1 MIVGVSMLA
10 GGSGSNR
17 LFACLPPE
25 NRDAFAAHGEVVP
38 LVKGHE
44 LARAGDLIVSC
55 WFPFSGLVSV
65 IAADEDG
72 NEAEVGII
80 GHEGMVGSG
89 TLVGSRRSAMRLL
102 IQIGGSALRVDARTV
117 MSVAAGSHEC
127 LAVLTAFHQ
136 SLAIQAAYSALAY
149 AQYPIVKRL
158 ARWMLMCADRVG
170 DNIDLTHETLAI
182 MLGVRRAGVTVALQ
196 TLETKGAITRQR
208 GVLRIADRSALLVL
222 ASSGYG
228 SAEEEYRHLLHL

>member
-1 MIVGVSMLA
+1 MLA
-10 GGSGSNR
+10 DSNE
-17 LFACLPPE
+17 LNQLLALVPSE
-25 NRDAFAAHGEVVP
+25 DKDAFTTHSEVVP
-38 LVKGHE
+38 LVKGRE

-102 IQIGGSALRVDARTV
+102 VQIGGSALRVDARTV
-117 MSVAAGSHEC
+117 LSVTARSREC
-127 LAVLTAFHQ
+127 LAVLAAFHQ
-136 SLAIQAAYSALAY
+136 SLAIQVAYSALAY

-158 ARWMLMCADRVG
+158 ARWLLMCADRVG

-182 MLGVRRAGVTVALQ
+182 MLGVRRAGVTVAIQ
-196 TLETKGAITRQR
+196 TLEQKGAIARGR
-208 GVLRIADRSALLVL
+208 GVLHIADRSALLDL
-222 ASSGYG
+222 AGSGYG
-228 SAEEEYRHLLHL
+228 STEEEYRQLLHL